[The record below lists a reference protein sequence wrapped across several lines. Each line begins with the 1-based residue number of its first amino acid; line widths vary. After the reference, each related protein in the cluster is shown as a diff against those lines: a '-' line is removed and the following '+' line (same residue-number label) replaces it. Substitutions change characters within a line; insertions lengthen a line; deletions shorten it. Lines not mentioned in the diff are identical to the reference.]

1 MLSRFEKKLVLVL
14 IPFFVFM
21 IFATNT
27 FSATVD
33 ELKQKIDETTASKKA
48 LEDEIAQY
56 QAQIKDIANQA
67 NTLANALKTL
77 TTNEKKINTQIS
89 LTKKNINSKTLEIKN
104 LGVDIGQKELNIE
117 NNILTIGESLRGIND
132 ADSESLI
139 ENLLKYNDL
148 SEFWT
153 KIEYASQFQE
163 SLRKNIIET
172 RNIKISLEKDK
183 KASEASTKSLLAYQ
197 SDLND
202 QKKLLQINK
211 TDTNTLLADT
221 KNKESNYKKI
231 IAEKQALSAA
241 FDKELT
247 QFEADL
253 KLAID
258 PNSFPSSGKGI
269 LSWPVDDVYIT
280 QKFGDTEFAKTG
292 AYNGGGHNGVDFR
305 APVGTKIKAALG
317 GTVEATGNTDTV
329 CPGASYGKWVF
340 IRHSNGLATIYGH
353 LSLIKVSAGQ
363 EVFTGDTIGY
373 SGMTGFSTGPH
384 LHFGVYASQGVKV
397 MARKSSVCKGTY
409 TIPVADLKA
418 YLDPLV
424 YL

>member
-1 MLSRFEKKLVLVL
+1 MLNSFEKKLSFLL
-14 IPFFVFM
+14 ISFL
-21 IFATNT
+21 IFTIFSSNT
-27 FSATVD
+27 YSATVD
-33 ELKQKIDETTASKKA
+33 EIKQKIDETIASKKA

-56 QAQIKDIANQA
+56 QAQIKDIGNQA

-77 TTNEKKINTQIS
+77 TTNEKKINAQIS
-89 LTKKNINSKTLEIKN
+89 LTQKNINIKTLEIKN
-104 LGVDIGQKELNIE
+104 LGTNIGQKEKDIK
-117 NNILTIGESLRGIND
+117 NNILAIGESIRGIND

-153 KIEYASQFQE
+153 KIEYDSQFQE
-163 SLRKNIIET
+163 SLKKNIIET
-172 RNIKISLEKDK
+172 QNIKKRLEKDK
-183 KASEASTKSLLAYQ
+183 KASEASKKALLTYQ

-211 TDTNTLLADT
+211 NDTNALLANT

-231 IAEKQALSAA
+231 LAEKQALSAA

-247 QFEADL
+247 QFESEL

-280 QKFGDTEFAKTG
+280 QEFGDTAFARTG
-292 AYNGGGHNGVDFR
+292 VYNGGGHNGIDFR
-305 APVGTKIKAALG
+305 APVGTKIKVALS

-340 IRHSNGLATIYGH
+340 IRHDNGLATIYAH
-353 LSLIKVSAGQ
+353 LSLIKVSAGDK
-363 EVFTGDTIGY
+363 VFTGDVIGY
-373 SGMTGFSTGPH
+373 SGITGFTTGPH

-397 MARKSSVCKGTY
+397 MVRKSVVCKGTY

>member
-183 KASEASTKSLLAYQ
+183 KASEASKKSLLAYQ